1 MMNSSGNDDGK
12 NNTVIMKKPIQE
24 SLLVR
29 LQRLLPA
36 AFMGKIVRRAALSE
50 NSLLKSLLINSFI
63 RLYKVRLSDA
73 ESPDPSSYR
82 SFNAFFTRKLKDGAR
97 PIDESHG
104 AVCSPA
110 DGTLAQSGLIHGS
123 KLIQAKG
130 IDYTVEQLFASSDLA
145 AQPFINGSFATV
157 YLAPYNYHRIHM
169 PIAGTLTESI
179 YVPGGLLSVN
189 AATTAQVQSL
199 YAENERLIQIFNGE
213 SGAFAVIMVGA
224 LNVGSITTAWGGEI
238 PQHIRKNGHHFLH
251 TKSDPHT
258 SYKTGDY
265 LGHFNLGSTVIFLA
279 GPEQLRW
286 EQGLEAGT
294 SLRVGE
300 RIGTL
305 N

>member
-1 MMNSSGNDDGK
+1 MMNTSGNDDGK
-12 NNTVIMKKPIQE
+12 NDTATMTKRTQE

-36 AFMGKIVRRAALSE
+36 KFMGKIVRRAALSE
-50 NSLLKSLLINSFI
+50 NSLLKSVLINSFI
-63 RLYKVRLSDA
+63 RLYKVNLSDA
-73 ESPDPSSYR
+73 ESPDAGSYR

-97 PIDESHG
+97 PIDESRS

-110 DGTLAQSGLIHGS
+110 DGTLAESGLIHGS

-130 IDYTVEQLFASSDLA
+130 INYTVEQLFASSDLA
-145 AQPFINGSFATV
+145 AQRFINGSFATV

-169 PIAGTLTESI
+169 PIAGALTESV

-189 AATTAQVQSL
+189 AATTAQVQGL
-199 YAENERLIQIFNGE
+199 YAENERLIQLFNGE
-213 SGAFAVIMVGA
+213 NGPFAVIMVGA
-224 LNVGSITTAWGGEI
+224 LNVGSITTAWGGET
-238 PQHIRKNGHHFLH
+238 PQHVRENGHHFLH

-258 SYKTGDY
+258 YYEKGDY

-286 EQGLEAGT
+286 ERGLEAGT